1 MNLIPYS
8 SPVIRDPQ
16 PADEQSWR
24 RLWADY
30 NSFYETDI
38 PENVTAFT
46 WERILDSRSMIFAR
60 LAILDGIVAG
70 FNVCVLHEST
80 WTQTPVC
87 YLEDIFVDSSYRRQG
102 LGSMLIEDLLK
113 LARLRRWSRVYWHTR
128 ADNGPARLLYDKFVK
143 SDDFVRYRLL
153 LD

>member
-1 MNLIPYS
+1 MNVPYS
-8 SPVIRDPQ
+8 TPVIRDPQ
-16 PADEQSWR
+16 SADERSWR
-24 RLWADY
+24 QLWADY

-38 PENVTAFT
+38 PEAVTAFT
-46 WERILDSRSMIFAR
+46 WERILDPRSMIFAR
-60 LAILDGIVAG
+60 LATQDGVVAG

-80 WTQTPVC
+80 WTQSPVC
-87 YLEDIFVDSSYRRQG
+87 YLEDFFVDSSYRRQG

-128 ADNGPARLLYDKFVK
+128 ANNTAARFLYDKFVK
-143 SDDFVRYRLL
+143 SDDFVRYRML